1 MGQLGSI
8 QVLGQL
14 CSVVR
19 NKIIAVWIGPVGVGM
34 VILFNSVSELV
45 GVFTRLNIDQS
56 SQRDIAAAGDR
67 DVTARLS
74 HVAHSWSVWLGL
86 LAWLLMCAASPLL
99 SRWSFGDSSHWPEFC
114 LLGIVP
120 FVTSVALGYQA
131 VMKGCR
137 QFGRV
142 ARVSAM
148 IALGG
153 IAVSVPL
160 IWFLRERSIIWII
173 IAYALCMLVG
183 SWLWRVRL
191 PRVKMSLR
199 QTWSAGMSFVRLG
212 AFITVGMGAGYLANY
227 LFVLYMNN
235 YADTA
240 QLGLYQAGFIIINS
254 YVGAIFTGVWTEY
267 FPRLSAVIRS
277 RRATEVTVSHR
288 ISITAWALLPI
299 MVLFM
304 ALDEPIVRLIYS
316 SSFLDIIPYVT
327 LGMSAMGLRAA
338 SWCIQHTVL
347 ARGDGKIYVATESLS
362 CVLCLVLNV
371 IGYSRWGFVGLG
383 VSYIVW
389 YALFLAG
396 VWLVYRRRYGYRL
409 RGRVMVPVLAGAAV
423 ALAAAV
429 GRLMVGWWVPMAVF
443 VVVLPIAYKKLS
455 K

>member
-1 MGQLGSI
+1 MGQLGSV

-120 FVTSVALGYQA
+120 FMTSVALGYQA

-183 SWLWRVRL
+183 SWL
-191 PRVKMSLR
+191 
-199 QTWSAGMSFVRLG
+199 
-212 AFITVGMGAGYLANY
+212 
-227 LFVLYMNN
+227 
-235 YADTA
+235 
-240 QLGLYQAGFIIINS
+240 
-254 YVGAIFTGVWTEY
+254 
-267 FPRLSAVIRS
+267 
-277 RRATEVTVSHR
+277 
-288 ISITAWALLPI
+288 
-299 MVLFM
+299 
-304 ALDEPIVRLIYS
+304 
-316 SSFLDIIPYVT
+316 
-327 LGMSAMGLRAA
+327 
-338 SWCIQHTVL
+338 
-347 ARGDGKIYVATESLS
+347 
-362 CVLCLVLNV
+362 
-371 IGYSRWGFVGLG
+371 
-383 VSYIVW
+383 
-389 YALFLAG
+389 
-396 VWLVYRRRYGYRL
+396 
-409 RGRVMVPVLAGAAV
+409 
-423 ALAAAV
+423 
-429 GRLMVGWWVPMAVF
+429 
-443 VVVLPIAYKKLS
+443 
-455 K
+455 